1 MAPLPDSTNFFSSD
15 IKVYTTKVKIDKPL
29 PGLKPGMTAQ
39 VEILVDRKT
48 DVLTVPVLAVLQ
60 FHGKDHVSKK
70 VDDRFVET
78 EVELG
83 VSNEKYVEVLKGL
96 KEGDVV
102 AMSPMS
108 LMTDEE
114 KRKAF
119 GSASKGGKRDWGEE
133 GSATA
138 DGQGRGRGA
147 ARREPRRRSSAWP
160 GRRRQGQCRSGQ
172 GESQG

>member
-1 MAPLPDSTNFFSSD
+1 MIDVAPLPDSTNFFSSD
-15 IKVYTTKVKIDKPL
+15 IKVYTTKVRIDKPL
-29 PGLKPGMTAQ
+29 PGLRPGMTAQ

-48 DVLTVPVLAVLQ
+48 DVLTVPGAGGPAVPRQ
-60 FHGKDHVSKK
+60 GPRHQES
-70 VDDRFVET
+70 RRSASSQT

-83 VSNEKYVEVLKGL
+83 VSNEKYVEVMKGL

-119 GSASKGGKRDWGEE
+119 GSASKGGKKDWGEE
-133 GSATA
+133 GAS
-138 DGQGRGRGA
+138 
-147 ARREPRRRSSAWP
+147 
-160 GRRRQGQCRSGQ
+160 
-172 GESQG
+172 